1 MIAGLLLP
9 NSRRGWTEMVL
20 GFLHI
25 SFYLIITFFIRMTLM
40 KNNGSC
46 FDVNY
51 YLLDWR

>member
-1 MIAGLLLP
+1 M
-9 NSRRGWTEMVL
+9 MVL

-25 SFYLIITFFIRMTLM
+25 SFDLIITFFIRMTLM